1 MQDFRFV
8 LCCQIHGKEYFPHIL
23 ATHNISEA
31 PYSDLTKNR
40 VVLLFIS
47 KSVTIDATTHT
58 FSERSRKDLSERVW
72 VVALIV
78 NRFRDKRA
86 DKRKK
91 HQQREKSEY
100 KAYHTV
106 TVGVFRWEIV

>member
-58 FSERSRKDLSERVW
+58 FSERSRKDLSGNVW
-72 VVALIV
+72 VVTLIV
-78 NRFRDKRA
+78 NRFRDNRQKYH
-86 DKRKK
+86 RKDL
-91 HQQREKSEY
+91 EKIFPEMY
-100 KAYHTV
+100 
-106 TVGVFRWEIV
+106 GL